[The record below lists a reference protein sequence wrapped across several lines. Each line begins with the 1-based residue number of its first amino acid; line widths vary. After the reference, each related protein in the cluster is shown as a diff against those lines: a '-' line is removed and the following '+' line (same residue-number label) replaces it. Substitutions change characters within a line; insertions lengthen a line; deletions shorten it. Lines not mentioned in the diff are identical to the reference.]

1 MVDIIPRMNQLLDIE
16 LLSGFAPDASDQA
29 DLLQTML
36 ESLSQDIEQLDRP
49 MDPAELHRIL
59 HTLKGYL
66 CYATR
71 APIWQALSDWCERTR
86 TGDPAQCQAFFQVW
100 PSLKPGLL
108 QLKQAIQAWL
118 SSYHS
123 R

>member
-1 MVDIIPRMNQLLDIE
+1 MEDIIPRMNQLLDIE

-29 DLLQTML
+29 ELLQTML
-36 ESLSQDIEQLDRP
+36 ESLTQDIEQLDQP
-49 MDPAELHRIL
+49 LDAAELHRVL
-59 HTLKGYL
+59 HTIKGYL

-71 APIWQALSDWCERTR
+71 APVWQSVSDWCERTR
-86 TGDPAQCQAFFQVW
+86 TNPAQCAAFAQAW
-100 PSLKPGLL
+100 PSLKPSLMEL
-108 QLKQAIQAWL
+108 RQAIHAWL

>member
-1 MVDIIPRMNQLLDIE
+1 LLDIE

-29 DLLQTML
+29 ELLQTML
-36 ESLSQDIEQLDRP
+36 ESLTQDIEQLDQP
-49 MDPAELHRIL
+49 LDAAELHRVL
-59 HTLKGYL
+59 HTIKGYL

-71 APIWQALSDWCERTR
+71 APVWQSVSDWCERTR
-86 TGDPAQCQAFFQVW
+86 TDPAQCAAFAQAW
-100 PSLKPGLL
+100 PSLKPSLMEL
-108 QLKQAIQAWL
+108 RQAIHAWL